1 MGLDLHKVAA
11 QLEGLVE
18 GLQAQ
23 GVGHSERLERSLATL
38 ASADAGAINQ
48 KRSQGRVTWL
58 VPGLPA
64 DTAAHIS
71 PTPLPANY
79 RAMAVDGSHIDV
91 DRHLPVRCALV
102 NISKVALQYGANPQA
117 RLESQPKLY
126 ASTEELALV
135 DPEGAREQPLE
146 GPLLGIKRSVDEVVA
161 LAELA
166 EEATDDTPTLALVDG
181 SLILWGLTGQAY
193 PEYVRRALI
202 GDGLLPALE
211 RLRSIAQRRP
221 LALAAYVS
229 LPRSTEVVNALRL
242 SVCPYEPVDCDRYCG
257 TVRPGERP
265 CDVVGGLLDRELFAK
280 VLAPGERSAAFTS
293 TSSVVRDYYG
303 GHAVAFYYVNVGTEM
318 ARVEVPAWVAEDEA
332 LLVLTHSLLL
342 DQYRK
347 GLGYPV
353 AIMEAHEQAVI
364 GGHEREMFRQMVE
377 DALTRQGLDVYT
389 SEKARSKMGR
399 WV

>member
-1 MGLDLHKVAA
+1 MGLDFLKVST
-11 QLEGLVE
+11 QLEGLAA

-23 GVGHSERLERSLATL
+23 GAGHRERLDRALDTL

-48 KRSQGRVTWL
+48 KRSQGRMTWL
-58 VPGLPA
+58 VPGVPP
-64 DTAAHIS
+64 DIAAHIS
-71 PTPLPANY
+71 PAMPPSDY
-79 RAMAVDGSHIDV
+79 RALAVDGSHIDV

-102 NISKVALQYGANPQA
+102 NIGKVALQYGANPLA

-126 ASTEELALV
+126 ASAEELALV

-146 GPLLGIKRSVDEVVA
+146 GPLLGIKRSVDEVAA

-166 EEATDDTPTLALVDG
+166 EASADDMPTVALVDG

-193 PEYVRRALI
+193 PEYVRKALI
-202 GDGLLPALE
+202 GDGLLPALD
-211 RLRSIAQRRP
+211 RLHAIAQKRS

-229 LPRSTEVVNALRL
+229 LPRSTEVVNALRV
-242 SVCPYEPVDCDRYCG
+242 SVCPYEPVDCDRNCA

-265 CDVVGGLLDRELFAK
+265 CDVVGGLLDRELFARA
-280 VLAPGERSAAFTS
+280 LAPGERSAVFTS

-303 GHAVAFYYVNVGTEM
+303 GHAVAFYYVNIGTEM
-318 ARVEVPAWVAEDEA
+318 ARVEVPEWVSTDEA
-332 LLVLTHSLLL
+332 LLALTHSLVL
-342 DQYRK
+342 DQCRK

-353 AIMEAHEQAVI
+353 AIMEAHEQGVI
-364 GGHEREMFRQMVE
+364 GGHERELFRQMVE
-377 DALTRQGLDVYT
+377 DALERQHLPVYT
-389 SEKARSKMGR
+389 SEKARSKRLR

>member
-11 QLEGLVE
+11 QIEGLAA

-23 GVGHSERLERSLATL
+23 GAGHRERLERAVTTL

-48 KRSQGRVTWL
+48 RRSQGRVTWL
-58 VPGLPA
+58 VPGLPP
-64 DTAAHIS
+64 DIAAHIS
-71 PTPLPANY
+71 PTPPPADY
-79 RAMAVDGSHIDV
+79 RALAVDGSHIDV

-102 NISKVALQYGANPQA
+102 NISKVALQYGASPHA

-126 ASTEELALV
+126 ASPEELALV
-135 DPEGAREQPLE
+135 DPEGARELPLE
-146 GPLLGIKRSVDEVVA
+146 GPLLGIKRSVDEVAA
-161 LAELA
+161 LADLA
-166 EEATDDTPTLALVDG
+166 EEATDDTPTVALVDG

-202 GDGLLPALE
+202 EDGLLPAME
-211 RLRSIAQRRP
+211 RLRSIAQKRP

-229 LPRSTEVVNALRL
+229 LPRSTEVVNALRV
-242 SVCPYEPVDCDRYCG
+242 SVCPYEPVDCDRNCA

-265 CDVVGGLLDRELFAK
+265 CDVVGGLLDRELFALL
-280 VLAPGERSAAFTS
+280 LAPGERSAAFAS

-318 ARVEVPAWVAEDEA
+318 ARVEVPAWVADDEA
-332 LLVLTHSLLL
+332 LLALTHSLLL
-342 DQYRK
+342 DQCRK

-377 DALTRQGLDVYT
+377 DALERQHLPVYT
-389 SEKARSKMGR
+389 SEKARSKRLR

>member
-1 MGLDLHKVAA
+1 MGLDFYKVAA
-11 QLEGLVE
+11 QLQGLAE

-23 GVGHSERLERSLATL
+23 GEGHRECLERAVTTL

-58 VPGLPA
+58 APGVPR
-64 DTAAHIS
+64 DTATHIS
-71 PTPLPANY
+71 PTLPPSDY
-79 RAMAVDGSHIDV
+79 RALAVDGSHIDV

-117 RLESQPKLY
+117 RLESHPRLY
-126 ASTEELALV
+126 ASPEELALV
-135 DPEGAREQPLE
+135 DPAGAREQLLE
-146 GPLLGIKRSVDEVVA
+146 GPLLGIKRSVDEVAA

-166 EEATDDTPTLALVDG
+166 EEATDDTPTVALVDG
-181 SLILWGLTGQAY
+181 SLVLWGLTGQAY
-193 PEYVRRALI
+193 PEHVRKALI
-202 GDGLLPALE
+202 GDGLLPALD
-211 RLRSIAQRRP
+211 RLHALAQKRP

-257 TVRPGERP
+257 SVRPGQRP
-265 CDVVGGLLDRELFAK
+265 CDSVGGLMDRELFAR
-280 VLAPGERSAAFTS
+280 VLAPGERSAVFTS
-293 TSSVVRDYYG
+293 TSSVVREYYG
-303 GHAVAFYYVNVGTEM
+303 EHAVAFYYVNVGAEM

-332 LLVLTHSLLL
+332 LLALTHSLLL
-342 DQYRK
+342 DQCRK

-364 GGHEREMFRQMVE
+364 GGAEREMFRQMVE
-377 DALTRQGLDVYT
+377 EALAREHLPVYT
-389 SEKARSKMGR
+389 SEKARSKRLR